1 MAEYNKADIL
11 DLSVLSLG
19 EESDL
24 TSHSNA
30 WHDEP
35 LIDVK
40 GNSHS
45 RTINVL
51 KGLRAAMSEEELKIR
66 SELEMEI
73 ERDLEEEIKDGIYRH
88 ALRLHRLYQQQ
99 NERIAKEGPGFETFQ
114 AGQQRKNNQTL
125 LEVNISI
132 RMEGGT
138 KIEIKETK
146 KEAHDHHQEKGR
158 PRTSRS
164 ENMQPFLRPVSNG
177 KKLDWVRSLRFNN
190 AGPVAID
197 RSSKHGSLHQP
208 KTPSKNRCCYDLM
221 NLDLKNGRRICATS
235 ALGPPKVRG
244 SVDNKILELGW
255 KN

>member
-1 MAEYNKADIL
+1 MIYDNFNIP
-11 DLSVLSLG
+11 SVDHCG
-19 EESDL
+19 IQ
-24 TSHSNA
+24 
-30 WHDEP
+30 
-35 LIDVK
+35 IDVK
-40 GNSHS
+40 GTIHS
-45 RTINVL
+45 RTTNVL
-51 KGLRAAMSEEELKIR
+51 KGLRATVSEEELKIR

-99 NERIAKEGPGFETFQ
+99 KERIAKEGPGFETFQ

-164 ENMQPFLRPVSNG
+164 ENMQPFLPVSNG
-177 KKLDWVRSLRFNN
+177 KKLDWVRSLRFN

-208 KTPSKNRCCYDLM
+208 KTPSNNRCDLM
-221 NLDLKNGRRICATS
+221 NFDLKNGRRICTTS
-235 ALGPPKVRG
+235 ALGQSKVRA
-244 SVDNKILELGW
+244 SVDNKVLELGW

>member
-1 MAEYNKADIL
+1 MAWTI
-11 DLSVLSLG
+11 VLT
-19 EESDL
+19 EVYIQ
-24 TSHSNA
+24 
-30 WHDEP
+30 
-35 LIDVK
+35 IDFK
-40 GNSHS
+40 ETSHS
-45 RTINVL
+45 RTTNVL
-51 KGLRAAMSEEELKIR
+51 EMKGLRTAMSEEELKIR

-73 ERDLEEEIKDGIYRH
+73 ERDLEEEIKDGIYHH
-88 ALRLHRLYQQQ
+88 ALRLHRL
-99 NERIAKEGPGFETFQ
+99 
-114 AGQQRKNNQTL
+114 KNSQTL

-164 ENMQPFLRPVSNG
+164 ENMQPFQPVSNG
-177 KKLDWVRSLRFNN
+177 KKLDWVRSLRFN

-208 KTPSKNRCCYDLM
+208 KTPSNNRCCYDL
-221 NLDLKNGRRICATS
+221 NLDLKNARRICTAS
-235 ALGPPKVRG
+235 VLGQPKVRA
-244 SVDNKILELGW
+244 SVDNKVLELGW

>member
-1 MAEYNKADIL
+1 MADNKADIL
-11 DLSVLSLG
+11 DLSVLPFG

-24 TSHSNA
+24 NSHSNA
-30 WHDEP
+30 WHGP
-35 LIDVK
+35 LIDFK
-40 GNSHS
+40 ETSHS
-45 RTINVL
+45 RTTNVL
-51 KGLRAAMSEEELKIR
+51 EMKGLRTAMSEEELKIR

-73 ERDLEEEIKDGIYRH
+73 ERDLEEEIKDGIYHH

-99 NERIAKEGPGFETFQ
+99 KERIAKEGPGFETFQ
-114 AGQQRKNNQTL
+114 AQQRKNSQTL

-164 ENMQPFLRPVSNG
+164 ENMQPFQPVSNG
-177 KKLDWVRSLRFNN
+177 KKLDWVRSLRFN

-208 KTPSKNRCCYDLM
+208 KTPSNNRCCYDL
-221 NLDLKNGRRICATS
+221 NLDLKNARRICTAS
-235 ALGPPKVRG
+235 VLGQPKVRA
-244 SVDNKILELGW
+244 SVDNKVLELGW

>member
-24 TSHSNA
+24 NSHSNA

-40 GNSHS
+40 GTSHS
-45 RTINVL
+45 RTTNVL
-51 KGLRAAMSEEELKIR
+51 KGLRAAMSEEELRIR

-99 NERIAKEGPGFETFQ
+99 KERIAKEGPG
-114 AGQQRKNNQTL
+114 QQRRNNQTL

-164 ENMQPFLRPVSNG
+164 ENMKPFLPVSNG

-208 KTPSKNRCCYDLM
+208 KTPSNNRCCYDLM
-221 NLDLKNGRRICATS
+221 NLDLKNGRRICTTTTS
-235 ALGPPKVRG
+235 ALGPPKVRA
-244 SVDNKILELGW
+244 SVDNKVLELGW